1 MRHFS
6 VTPLSTIKG
15 RGSSGPRDSPAR
27 YVDQRHVLLRGKVAA
42 GPSSK
47 RTPASDGNSSGGA

>member
-15 RGSSGPRDSPAR
+15 RGSLGPRDSPLR
-27 YVDQRHVLLRGKVAA
+27 YVDQRHVLLRGTVAA
-42 GPSSK
+42 GPSAK
-47 RTPASDGNSSGGA
+47 PTPASEGNSPGGA